1 MKGEKMRKIVTLIGS
16 VVLVGLL
23 SGCGNDYK
31 CDSKDYAEQALNILF
46 FGNAEGK
53 NDKKITLK
61 SLGFEV
67 GEITLMKLD
76 KDKKSSI
83 CKANIINKSAENAI
97 EIFKEMRKTGKFPVR
112 DEVDEVTDA
121 LVTLSLSLNA
131 GADGMVSGM
140 IGGELLKNLKIPK
153 EEMTSDT
160 LTGFLGI
167 GAIALG
173 LHTYGLAYRTYD
185 NGNGDLMI
193 EADIAK

>member
-1 MKGEKMRKIVTLIGS
+1 MRKVVTLIGI
-16 VVLVGLL
+16 VVSIGVL

-67 GEITLMKLD
+67 GEISLMKLD
-76 KDKKSSI
+76 KDKKSSV

-97 EIFKEMRKTGKFPVR
+97 EIFKEARKTGEIPDF
-112 DEVDEVTDA
+112 DEATSA
-121 LVTLSLSLNA
+121 IFLLAQNA
-131 GADGMVSGM
+131 GADGMLSAMV
-140 IGGELLKNLKIPK
+140 GGELLKNLKIPK
-153 EEMTSDT
+153 EEITRDT
-160 LTGFLGI
+160 LAGLLGI